1 MEPKELILTKY
12 GELTLKGLNKRRFED
27 ALVRDIRFR
36 LAPYGSFE
44 IERAQS
50 ALTVSPGEGADIDG
64 MYDEMKRVF
73 GLSAVGRAAVC
84 DKDMESVFEAARE
97 YIPRFLMGKKTFKVE
112 SKRADKSFPLKS
124 PQICA
129 ETGGVILDAMARMG
143 MPVKVNVEDP
153 DVTVRVEIRDGH
165 AYVSAGQERGAGGMP
180 AGSSGRGMALLS
192 GGIDSPVA
200 VYMMAR
206 RGMAVECVHFESF
219 PYTSELARR
228 KVLELARLLCGY
240 TGRMRVHVISVTKIQ
255 EELRKHTDEDYF
267 TLLLRR
273 SMMRLSSR
281 SAKNAGCGALITGE
295 SLGQVASQT
304 LEAMT
309 VTNAAASVPVF
320 RPCVGMD
327 KDEIIGISRKIGTFE
342 TSILPYEDCC
352 TVFTPAHP
360 KTRPEFDKV
369 LAQEEKLDMKALEDE
384 AMAGSMRYDIVS
396 GTVIETLGG
405 VPEKDYG
412 AIQDKQEGI

>member
-1 MEPKELILTKY
+1 MTELILSKY

-27 ALVRDIRFR
+27 ALVRDIKFR
-36 LAPYGSFE
+36 LAPYGGFE

-50 ALTVSPGEGADIDG
+50 ALTVTPADGADIDG
-64 MYDEMKRVF
+64 MYDEMRRVF
-73 GLSAVGRAAVC
+73 GLAAVGRAAVC
-84 DKDMESVFEAARE
+84 EKTMEAVSEAARE
-97 YIPRFLMGKKTFKVE
+97 YIPQFLMGKKTFKVE
-112 SKRADKSFPLKS
+112 SKRSDKSFPLKS
-124 PQICA
+124 PQISA
-129 ETGGVILDAMARMG
+129 EVGGVILDAMAHMG

-180 AGSSGRGMALLS
+180 AGSSGRGLALLS

-206 RGMAVECVHFESF
+206 RGMAIECVHFESF

-240 TGRMRVHVISVTKIQ
+240 TGRMRVHVISVTRIQ
-255 EELRKHTDEDYF
+255 EELRKHTEEDYF

-273 SMMRLSSR
+273 SMMRLSCR
-281 SAKNAGCGALITGE
+281 AAKNAGCGALITGE

-304 LEAMT
+304 LEAIT
-309 VTNAAASVPVF
+309 VTNAAASLPVL

-327 KDEIIGISRKIGTFE
+327 KDEIITVSRKIGTFE

-360 KTRPEFDKV
+360 KTRPEPDKV
-369 LAQEEKLDMKALEDE
+369 LAQEAKLDMAALENE
-384 AMAGSMRYDIVS
+384 AMSAVMRYDIVS

-412 AIQDKQEGI
+412 AILAEKGEQK

>member
-1 MEPKELILTKY
+1 MKELILTKY

-36 LAPYGSFE
+36 LAPYGEFE

-50 ALTVSPGEGADIDG
+50 ALTVAPAEGADIDG
-64 MYDEMKRVF
+64 MYAEMKRVF

-84 DKDMESVFEAARE
+84 GKDMESVFLAARE
-97 YIPRFLMGKKTFKVE
+97 YIPQFLMGRKTFKVE
-112 SKRADKSFPLKS
+112 AKRADKSFPLKS
-124 PQICA
+124 PEICA
-129 ETGGVILDAMARMG
+129 ETGAVILETMAKTG
-143 MPVKVNVEDP
+143 MPVKVKVEDP

-255 EELRKHTDEDYF
+255 EELRKHTEEDYF

-273 SMMRLSSR
+273 SMMRLSNR
-281 SAKNAGCGALITGE
+281 AAKNAGCGALITGE

-309 VTNAAASVPVF
+309 VTNAASGLPVF

-327 KDEIIGISRKIGTFE
+327 KDEIITISRKIGTFE

-360 KTRPEFDKV
+360 KTRPEFGKV
-369 LAQEEKLDMKALEDE
+369 IAQEEKLDMKALEDE
-384 AMAGSMRYDIVS
+384 AMSGVKRYDIVIS
-396 GTVIETLGG
+396 TEIETLEG

-412 AIQDKQEGI
+412 RINEN